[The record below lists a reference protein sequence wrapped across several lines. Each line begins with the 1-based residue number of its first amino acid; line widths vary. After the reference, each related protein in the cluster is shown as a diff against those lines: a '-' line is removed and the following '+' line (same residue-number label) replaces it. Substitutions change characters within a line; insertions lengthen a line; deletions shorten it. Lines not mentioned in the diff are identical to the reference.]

1 MKCCTVP
8 LLSAPPLRTVLRL
21 RVTPSAAL
29 SPSASFL
36 LSLWLLPHALDA
48 GCHSGTCQPQTIT
61 AIKGLPLLGS
71 SSCWEEPA
79 EEGDALQREVSQHGV
94 RLMGLVSIIR
104 EGDFEEIIMWR
115 S

>member
-1 MKCCTVP
+1 MKCCTFP
-8 LLSAPPLRTVLRL
+8 LLFALSVPSCVCVL
-21 RVTPSAAL
+21 PSAAL
-29 SPSASFL
+29 SPSVFFL
-36 LSLWLLPHALDA
+36 LSLWLLPHAFDA

-104 EGDFEEIIMWR
+104 EGDFEEIISVWGG
-115 S
+115 

>member
-1 MKCCTVP
+1 M
-8 LLSAPPLRTVLRL
+8 L
-21 RVTPSAAL
+21 PSAAL
-29 SPSASFL
+29 SPSVFFL
-36 LSLWLLPHALDA
+36 LSLWLLPHAFDA

-79 EEGDALQREVSQHGV
+79 EEGDALQREVSQHSV

-104 EGDFEEIIMWR
+104 EGDFEEIISVWGG
-115 S
+115 